1 MKGTIVS
8 AWVKTCKSLFGDNL
22 TNEALEHFNINPK
35 KIFRPTEDIED
46 RAAIGFVNYIANKI
60 GEDPYEVWRKMGNNN
75 IFTFSQDY
83 PAFFRY
89 KSLYSFL
96 SAMYDIHVIVTK
108 RIPGAKPPILHMEAI
123 DKNKAVMSYSSPR
136 EMFGYFQ
143 GMLEG
148 AAIFYKEDI
157 QIDTLEKK
165 EGFTKVSITFS
176 KEIYKRKTFILNKAL
191 SLGFIKSIEGKIA
204 LVSLILV
211 GIPAVILP
219 KVLDNNLY
227 AAIVLVLS
235 VTIPLLTGKILF
247 KPLKD
252 IYLSLE
258 SIIEKDLSMEEDIS
272 TNDFLEEINDRI
284 NSIKSHIKTD
294 FVGYKGTTDELNVFG
309 NKFGEISSNM
319 SFTSGEI
326 SNVVEQVASGAINQ
340 AEETENAAYLLNNS
354 INSLNQVVDKESKGK
369 EELESAVK
377 KINQG
382 FEDLKATSLSLNQI
396 LKEFSKV
403 KGKGQALQNRANDV
417 RVIVETV
424 EKIAEQTNL
433 LALNASIEA
442 SRAGEYGRGFT
453 VVAIEIRKLAE
464 GSKEAVKSINNNLES
479 FIKDIDGFVDDID
492 NQYTI
497 LEKENI
503 SLTSVAEEN
512 YASVN
517 SIKKVAS
524 LIIELTEELT
534 KETNSIN
541 QISHNIESLAAI
553 AEENSASSQ
562 EVSANVQSY
571 TEEIKRMTESIVEFK
586 KVSEEFSKELEKY
599 IM

>member
-60 GEDPYEVWRKMGNNN
+60 GEEPYEVWRKMGNNN

-108 RIPGAKPPILHMEAI
+108 RIPGAKPPILHMKAI
-123 DKNKAVMSYSSPR
+123 DKKKAVMSYSSPR

-148 AAIFYKEDI
+148 AAMFYKEDI

-176 KEIYKRKTFILNKAL
+176 KEIYQRKTFMLNKVL

-204 LVSLILV
+204 LVSLLLI

-219 KVLDNNLY
+219 KIIDNNLY
-227 AAIVLVLS
+227 TATVLALS
-235 VTIPLLTGKILF
+235 VIIPLLTGKMLF

-294 FVGYKGTTDELNVFG
+294 FVGYKGSTDELNVFG

-326 SNVVEQVASGAINQ
+326 SDVVEQVASGAINQ

-369 EELESAVK
+369 EELESAVR

-417 RVIVETV
+417 RIIVETV

-453 VVAIEIRKLAE
+453 VVALEVRKLAE

-492 NQYTI
+492 NQYTV

-517 SIKKVAS
+517 SIKKVAN

-571 TEEIKRMTESIVEFK
+571 TEEIKKMTESIVEFK
-586 KVSEEFSKELEKY
+586 KVSEEFSKDLEKY
-599 IM
+599 TI